1 MKYMYFWLL
10 IIFGLFWNK
19 IMKIYIN
26 DDDTILDEQ
35 LIINNI
41 MLFVNETTC
50 MAHC

>member
-1 MKYMYFWLL
+1 
-10 IIFGLFWNK
+10 
-19 IMKIYIN
+19 MKIHIN
-26 DDDTILDEQ
+26 NGDIILDEQ